1 MPVDKKIR
9 YENLPSKKTGEETLF
24 AEAKKNRIEEL
35 LELEDWLNEI
45 DPKYWLPEEDDKKAP
60 SEEAEFQRRVIF
72 KRYADS
78 GGELNYPNFIKLIQ
92 GTLKK
97 DKGVTDLI

>member
-9 YENLPSKKTGEETLF
+9 YENLPSEKTGENTLV

-60 SEEAEFQRRVIF
+60 SEEAEIQRRVIF

>member
-9 YENLPSKKTGEETLF
+9 YENLPSNKTGENTLV
-24 AEAKKNRIEEL
+24 AEGKNRIEEL

>member
-9 YENLPSKKTGEETLF
+9 YENLPSNKTGENTLV
-24 AEAKKNRIEEL
+24 AEKKNRIEEL

-60 SEEAEFQRRVIF
+60 SEEAEIQRRVIF

-97 DKGVTDLI
+97 NKGVTDLI

>member
-9 YENLPSKKTGEETLF
+9 YENLPSQKTGENTLV

-60 SEEAEFQRRVIF
+60 SEEAEIQR
-72 KRYADS
+72 
-78 GGELNYPNFIKLIQ
+78 
-92 GTLKK
+92 
-97 DKGVTDLI
+97 